1 MLVSEREKKAD
12 KINRTARTV
21 SSTYSGNSSKGKRLY
36 AKRKGESKIQVTR
49 GAHRRA
55 PASPAE
61 QWLSGRYK
69 VLQQEHV
76 PRFFHFA
83 PSLGDCDPP
92 ARPGGSALAAFAAS
106 VATSVTTQSVWGS
119 PPSAICDGIAWSH
132 ISPSHEAPGQ
142 NLRRASRD
150 CPNFTQCASG
160 IMRVLG
166 PIP

>member
-12 KINRTARTV
+12 KINRKASTV

-106 VATSVTTQSVWGS
+106 VATSVTTQSVG
-119 PPSAICDGIAWSH
+119 
-132 ISPSHEAPGQ
+132 EA
-142 NLRRASRD
+142 LLLLFAMASRGHTSL
-150 CPNFTQCASG
+150 PRMKPQARTFVALLA
-160 IMRVLG
+160 IVL
-166 PIP
+166 ILRSVQAE

>member
-106 VATSVTTQSVWGS
+106 VATSVTTQSVG
-119 PPSAICDGIAWSH
+119 
-132 ISPSHEAPGQ
+132 EA
-142 NLRRASRD
+142 LLLLFAMASRGHTSL
-150 CPNFTQCASG
+150 PRMKPQARTFVALLA
-160 IMRVLG
+160 IVL
-166 PIP
+166 ILRSVQAE